1 MTKANSET
9 DMQAV
14 ATVARL
20 AGDFALQHYGRN
32 VSIETK
38 GDGSPVTIADRGAE
52 ELARRWIQSRFP
64 DDGIV
69 GEEFGVIRPD
79 ARRRWIIDPIDGTKS
94 FVRTVPLW
102 GTLVAIAEGDT
113 VVAGAAYFPAL
124 GEIAVAA
131 VGAGCWWNDNRCS
144 VSTVSDVSLATVLTS
159 DMQFTATPERRQQW
173 NAFSDRAAVSRTW
186 GDCYGYLLV
195 ATGRAEVMADPVV
208 SPWDIAAI
216 MPLITEAG
224 GVFTSWDGDA
234 TAFGGSAIATNAALA
249 REAREVLTSRR
260 TPETAATP

>member
-102 GTLVAIAEGDT
+102 GTLVAIA
-113 VVAGAAYFPAL
+113 
-124 GEIAVAA
+124 
-131 VGAGCWWNDNRCS
+131 
-144 VSTVSDVSLATVLTS
+144 
-159 DMQFTATPERRQQW
+159 
-173 NAFSDRAAVSRTW
+173 
-186 GDCYGYLLV
+186 
-195 ATGRAEVMADPVV
+195 
-208 SPWDIAAI
+208 
-216 MPLITEAG
+216 
-224 GVFTSWDGDA
+224 
-234 TAFGGSAIATNAALA
+234 
-249 REAREVLTSRR
+249 
-260 TPETAATP
+260 